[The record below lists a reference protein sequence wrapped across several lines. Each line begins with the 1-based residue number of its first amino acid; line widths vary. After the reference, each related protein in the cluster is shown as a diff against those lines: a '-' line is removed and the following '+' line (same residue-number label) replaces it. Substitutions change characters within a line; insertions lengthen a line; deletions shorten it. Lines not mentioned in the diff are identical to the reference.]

1 MLPLHTYMYVAY
13 HTVYHDL
20 PSAALFLPPS
30 PDSNAA
36 ADPYWFGRVF
46 LLHAPLFPLMPTL
59 MRQVTVVSAILLSC
73 APSMYVL

>member
-1 MLPLHTYMYVAY
+1 MLPLPTYMYVEY

-20 PSAALFLPPS
+20 PSAALFLPP

-46 LLHAPLFPLMPTL
+46 LLHVPPPSYAYAHEAGNRGLSYSAF
-59 MRQVTVVSAILLSC
+59 MR
-73 APSMYVL
+73 PNYVL